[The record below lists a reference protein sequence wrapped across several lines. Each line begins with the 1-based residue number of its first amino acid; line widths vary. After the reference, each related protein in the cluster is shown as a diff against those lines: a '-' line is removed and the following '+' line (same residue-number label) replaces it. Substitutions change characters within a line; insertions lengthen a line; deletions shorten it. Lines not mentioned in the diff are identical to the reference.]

1 MHLHVKQAEQ
11 QAEQQQPNLF
21 SLFHMKLVFL
31 SVFWLF
37 LDGIKGDKSR
47 KEQELKPSRFIIP
60 QLMCVG
66 VSQIIMSLCYANRL
80 KLTNRWK
87 QDLLQPAG
95 DKVLKMQKNTPKQT
109 CNHLLFRL
117 FDLHW
122 VEIAPSEAVK
132 SMVCQSLTHFK
143 RLLGLWKSMTDSH
156 FYNLKNSVQTISYYV
171 FIYLQFWKK
180 ITIRKWHVVGHVRH
194 KQVCRQHLFPSQ
206 LSHLM

>member
-80 KLTNRWK
+80 KLTNR
-87 QDLLQPAG
+87 
-95 DKVLKMQKNTPKQT
+95 
-109 CNHLLFRL
+109 
-117 FDLHW
+117 
-122 VEIAPSEAVK
+122 
-132 SMVCQSLTHFK
+132 
-143 RLLGLWKSMTDSH
+143 
-156 FYNLKNSVQTISYYV
+156 
-171 FIYLQFWKK
+171 
-180 ITIRKWHVVGHVRH
+180 
-194 KQVCRQHLFPSQ
+194 
-206 LSHLM
+206 